1 MYTDRTRRINRE
13 SIERVEKILAKKS
26 PLYDELHAA
35 EMALDYAFNEI
46 VAKDRKPV
54 DSEDNGFNDKE
65 KDIDKDET
73 DVNKDGAKK
82 GVNKKSNSSKAPKT
96 GDAGLGQAISIL
108 AISALGYVASRKKE
122 SK

>member
-1 MYTDRTRRINRE
+1 
-13 SIERVEKILAKKS
+13 
-26 PLYDELHAA
+26 
-35 EMALDYAFNEI
+35 MALDYAFNEMA
-46 VAKDRKPV
+46 AKDRNPV

-65 KDIDKDET
+65 KEIDNDET